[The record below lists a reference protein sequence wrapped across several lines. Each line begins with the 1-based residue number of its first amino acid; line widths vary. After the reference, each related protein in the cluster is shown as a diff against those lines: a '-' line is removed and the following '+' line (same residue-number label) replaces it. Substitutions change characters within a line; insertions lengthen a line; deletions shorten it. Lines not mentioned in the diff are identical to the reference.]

1 MRTQWGAIGAV
12 FSGGLVAGACIGK
25 VPPALPGLRESLG
38 LSLVEAGF
46 IATMLNVM
54 GMLAGIGA
62 GVLCDR
68 LGHKR
73 LALAGLVTMA
83 AGGFLGALSWG
94 FAPLLAARFI
104 EGAGFIVFT
113 VSGAALM
120 TAAAGDARDRARAL
134 ALWSAYM
141 PTGGAT
147 ALLLAPLLI
156 ATMGWR
162 GLWSAVAIA
171 ALVSCALVARYAPA
185 PPQGT
190 LRSMR
195 LVREALRQPGNIALA
210 VLFAFYVAQWTS
222 VMIWLPTFA
231 VEQRGASQA
240 TGALLAAAMVVANI
254 PGNLGGGWLLARG
267 VPRGRL
273 VIVAALVAALCEIGM
288 LQDGLPD
295 ALRFAL
301 VLVFSAVAGT
311 IPAAIFAGLPVHA
324 PTPQHIGTG
333 NGFVMQTSQ
342 AGQFFGP
349 VALAWIASRFGG
361 WHSSLGLLLVFAACC
376 VGCGIAL
383 GRIEARRES

>member
-12 FSGGLVAGACIGK
+12 FAGGLVAGACIGK

-54 GMLAGIGA
+54 GMIAGIGA

-68 LGHKR
+68 FGHKR
-73 LALAGLVTMA
+73 LALAGLATMA

-113 VSGAALM
+113 VSGSALM
-120 TAAAGDARDRARAL
+120 TASAADARDRARAL

-147 ALLLAPLLI
+147 ALLLAPWLI
-156 ATMGWR
+156 STTGWR
-162 GLWSAVAIA
+162 GLWTAVAIA
-171 ALVSCALVARYAPA
+171 ALVAFALVARHAPV
-185 PPQGT
+185 PPHGAV
-190 LRSMR
+190 RSMR

-210 VLFAFYVAQWTS
+210 ILFAFYVAQWTS
-222 VMIWLPTFA
+222 VMIWLPTYA
-231 VEQRGASQA
+231 IEQRGASSA

-254 PGNLGGGWLLARG
+254 PGNLTGGWLLARG

-273 VIVAALVAALCEIGM
+273 VIVAALLAALCEIGM
-288 LQDGLPD
+288 LQEALPD
-295 ALRFAL
+295 PLRIAL
-301 VLVFSAVAGT
+301 VLAFSAIAGT
-311 IPAAIFAGLPVHA
+311 LPGAIFAGLPVHA

-349 VALAWIASRFGG
+349 IVLAWIASHYGG
-361 WHSSLGLLLVFAACC
+361 WQASLGLMLVFAACC
-376 VGCGIAL
+376 VACGIAL